1 MNRAQIGGIELEYEV
16 QGTGQPVVLI
26 HGSFIA
32 DGLRPLLAEPSLTE
46 RCQLFLYHRR
56 GFAGSTHLD
65 APISIA
71 QKAADCRA
79 FLEHVGVQRAHFV
92 GHSYGGNIA
101 LQLALD
107 APDVVH
113 SIALLEPALFA
124 VPSAP
129 QLMESL
135 APAFQMYEAADKAGA
150 IDGCLRTVFGPEY
163 RDVLDRV
170 LPGAFAQAVTDV
182 DTFFRFEM
190 PALQQWSFTQADAGR
205 IEQPVL
211 SVVGSESHTLWIG
224 RKEVNELVQAW
235 WPRSEAFVLQG
246 ATHALQIMNPTGMA
260 EGLAGFFARHPIIA
274 SSAARVEL
282 VGG

>member
-16 QGTGQPVVLI
+16 HGTGQPVVLI

-32 DGLRPLLAEPSLTE
+32 DGLRPLLAESSLTE

-65 APISIA
+65 ASISIA

-79 FLEHVGVQRAHFV
+79 FLEHVGVQRAHVV
-92 GHSYGGNIA
+92 GHSSSGNIA

-107 APDVVH
+107 APDVVQ
-113 SIALLEPALFA
+113 SIALLEPALLA

-129 QLMESL
+129 QLMESF
-135 APAFQMYEAADKAGA
+135 APAFQMYEAGDKAGA

-170 LPGAFAQAVTDV
+170 LPGAFAQAVSDA
-182 DTFFRFEM
+182 DTFFRFEL

-224 RKEVNELVQAW
+224 RTEVHELVQAW
-235 WPRSEAFVLQG
+235 FPRTEAFVLRG
-246 ATHALQIMNPTGMA
+246 AGHALQIMNPTGMA
-260 EGLAGFFARHPIIA
+260 EGLAGFFARHPITA
-274 SSAARVEL
+274 SSAARV
-282 VGG
+282 GA

>member
-1 MNRAQIGGIELEYEV
+1 MNRAQIGDIALAYEV
-16 QGTGQPVVLI
+16 RGSGEPVVLI

-32 DGLRPLLAEPSLTE
+32 DGLKPLLAEPSLTE
-46 RCQLFLYHRR
+46 RYQLFLYHRR
-56 GFAGSTHLD
+56 GFASSTRLD
-65 APISIA
+65 APISMS
-71 QKAADCRA
+71 QQAADCRA
-79 FLEHVGVQRAHFV
+79 FLEHLGIQRAHVV
-92 GHSYGGNIA
+92 GHSYSGNIA

-129 QLMESL
+129 QLMESF
-135 APAFQMYEAADKAGA
+135 APAFQMYEAGDKTGA
-150 IDGCLRTVFGPEY
+150 IDGCLRVVFGPEY
-163 RDVLDRV
+163 RDMLDRV
-170 LPGAFAQAVTDV
+170 LPGAFAQAATDA
-182 DTFFRFEM
+182 DTFFRFEL

-224 RKEVNELVQAW
+224 RTEVHELVQAW

-246 ATHALQIMNPTGMA
+246 AAHALQIMNPTGMA
-260 EGLAGFFARHPIIA
+260 EGLAGFFARHPIAA
-274 SSAARVEL
+274 SSTARV
-282 VGG
+282 GA

>member
-1 MNRAQIGGIELEYEV
+1 
-16 QGTGQPVVLI
+16 VLI

-32 DGLRPLLAEPSLTE
+32 DGLRPLLAESSLTE

-65 APISIA
+65 APISMA

-79 FLEHVGVQRAHFV
+79 FLEHVGVQRAHVV
-92 GHSYGGNIA
+92 GHSSSGNIA

-107 APDVVH
+107 APGIVH

-129 QLMESL
+129 QLMESF

-150 IDGCLRTVFGPEY
+150 IDGCLRAVFGPDY

-170 LPGAFAQAVTDV
+170 LPGAFAQAVTDA

-190 PALQQWSFTQADAGR
+190 PALQQWSFTKADAGR
-205 IEQPVL
+205 IKQPVL

-224 RKEVNELVQAW
+224 RTEVHELVQAW
-235 WPRSEAFVLQG
+235 FPRPEAFVLQG
-246 ATHALQIMNPTGMA
+246 AGHELQIMNPTGMA
-260 EGLAGFFARHPIIA
+260 EGLAGFFARHPIAA
-274 SSAARVEL
+274 SPTARLGV
-282 VGG
+282 

>member
-16 QGTGQPVVLI
+16 RGTGQPVVLI

-56 GFAGSTHLD
+56 GFAGSTPLNS
-65 APISIA
+65 PISIA
-71 QKAADCRA
+71 QMAADCRV
-79 FLEHVGVQRAHFV
+79 FLEHVGVRRAHFV

-107 APDVVH
+107 APDVVQ

-129 QLMESL
+129 QLMESF
-135 APAFQMYEAADKAGA
+135 APAFQMYEVADKAGA
-150 IDGCLRTVFGPEY
+150 VDGCLRTVFGTEY

-170 LPGAFAQAVTDV
+170 LPGAFVQAVTDV

-224 RKEVNELVQAW
+224 RTEVHELVQAW

-246 ATHALQIMNPTGMA
+246 ATHALQIMNPIGMA
-260 EGLAGFFARHPIIA
+260 EGLAGFCARYPITA
-274 SSAARVEL
+274 SSTARV
-282 VGG
+282 GA

>member
-1 MNRAQIGGIELEYEV
+1 MNRAQIGGIELEYAV

-32 DGLRPLLAEPSLTE
+32 EGLRPLLAEHSLTE

-65 APISIA
+65 GPISIA
-71 QKAADCRA
+71 QQAADCRA
-79 FLEHVGVQRAHFV
+79 FLNEMGVQRAHFV
-92 GHSYGGNIA
+92 GHSYSGNIA

-129 QLMESL
+129 QLMESF
-135 APAFQMYEAADKAGA
+135 APAFQMYEAGDKAGA

-163 RDVLDRV
+163 RDLLDRV
-170 LPGAFAQAVTDV
+170 LPGAFAQAVTDA
-182 DTFFRFEM
+182 DTFFQFEM
-190 PALQQWSFTQADAGR
+190 PALQQWNFTKSDAGR

-211 SVVGSESHTLWIG
+211 SVIGSESHALWVG
-224 RKEVNELVQAW
+224 RTEIHELVQAW
-235 WPRSEAFVLQG
+235 FPRTETFVLQG
-246 ATHALQIMNPTGMA
+246 ASHALQLMNPTGMA
-260 EGLAGFFARHPIIA
+260 EGLAGFFARHPI
-274 SSAARVEL
+274 AAPSTVRV
-282 VGG
+282 GA

>member
-1 MNRAQIGGIELEYEV
+1 MNRAQIGGIALEYEV
-16 QGTGQPVVLI
+16 RGSGEPVVLI

-32 DGLRPLLAEPSLTE
+32 DSLRPLLAEPSLTE

-56 GFAGSTHLD
+56 GFASSTHLD

-79 FLEHVGVQRAHFV
+79 LLEHVGIQRAHFV

-107 APDVVH
+107 TPDLVH

-124 VPSAP
+124 VPSSP

-135 APAFQMYEAADKAGA
+135 APAFQMYEAGNEADAV
-150 IDGCLRTVFGPEY
+150 DGCLRGVFGPEY
-163 RDVLDRV
+163 RDVLERV
-170 LPGAFAQAVTDV
+170 LPGAFAQAVTDA

-190 PALQQWSFTQADAGR
+190 PALQQWSFTQADADR
-205 IEQPVL
+205 IKQPVL
-211 SVVGSESHTLWIG
+211 SVVGSESHTLWKG
-224 RKEVNELVQAW
+224 RTEVHELVQTW
-235 WPRSEAFVLQG
+235 WPRGAETFVLQG
-246 ATHALQIMNPTGMA
+246 ATHQLQIMNPTGMA
-260 EGLAGFFARHPIIA
+260 EGLAGFFARHPITA
-274 SSAARVEL
+274 SSTARV
-282 VGG
+282 GA

>member
-26 HGSFIA
+26 HGSFVA

-56 GFAGSTHLD
+56 GFAGSTRLD
-65 APISIA
+65 APIGMA
-71 QKAADCRA
+71 QMASDCRA
-79 FLEHVGVQRAHFV
+79 FLEYVGVQRAHFV
-92 GHSYGGNIA
+92 GHSYGGSIA
-101 LQLALD
+101 LQLGLD

-113 SIALLEPALFA
+113 SIALLEPTLFA

-129 QLMESL
+129 QLMESF
-135 APAFQMYEAADKAGA
+135 APAFQMYEAGDKTGA
-150 IDGCLRTVFGPEY
+150 IDGFLRAVFGPEY

-170 LPGAFAQAVTDV
+170 LPGAFAQAVTDA

-190 PALQQWSFTQADAGR
+190 PALQQWSFTQTDAGR

-224 RKEVNELVQAW
+224 RTEVHELVQAW
-235 WPRSEAFVLQG
+235 WPRSEPFVLQG
-246 ATHALQIMNPTGMA
+246 AAHALQIMNPIGMA
-260 EGLAGFFARHPIIA
+260 EGLAGFFARHPIR
-274 SSAARVEL
+274 SARGAAL
-282 VGG
+282 

>member
-1 MNRAQIGGIELEYEV
+1 LEYEV
-16 QGTGQPVVLI
+16 RGNGEPVVLI

-71 QKAADCRA
+71 QQAADCRA
-79 FLEHVGVQRAHFV
+79 FLEQMGIQRAHFV
-92 GHSYGGNIA
+92 GHSYSGNIA

-129 QLMESL
+129 QLMESF
-135 APAFQMYEAADKAGA
+135 APAFQMYEAGDKTGA
-150 IDGCLRTVFGPEY
+150 VDGCLRVVFGPEY
-163 RDVLDRV
+163 RDMLDRV
-170 LPGAFAQAVTDV
+170 LPGAFAQAA
-182 DTFFRFEM
+182 R
-190 PALQQWSFTQADAGR
+190 SSRAGA
-205 IEQPVL
+205 
-211 SVVGSESHTLWIG
+211 G
-224 RKEVNELVQAW
+224 LVA
-235 WPRSEAFVLQG
+235 PE
-246 ATHALQIMNPTGMA
+246 
-260 EGLAGFFARHPIIA
+260 
-274 SSAARVEL
+274 
-282 VGG
+282 

>member
-1 MNRAQIGGIELEYEV
+1 MNRAQIGGIELDYEV
-16 QGTGQPVVLI
+16 KGTGQPVVLI

-65 APISIA
+65 APTSIA

-79 FLEHVGVQRAHFV
+79 FLEHVGVQRAHVV
-92 GHSYGGNIA
+92 GHSTGGNIA

-129 QLMESL
+129 QLMASF
-135 APAFQMYEAADKAGA
+135 APAFQMYEAGDKTGA
-150 IDGCLRTVFGPEY
+150 VDGCLRTVFGSEY
-163 RDVLDRV
+163 RDMLDRA
-170 LPGAFAQAVTDV
+170 LPGAFGQAVTDV
-182 DTFFRFEM
+182 DTFFRVDM
-190 PALQQWSFTQADAGR
+190 PALQQWTFTQADAGR

-211 SVVGSESHTLWIG
+211 SVIGSESHTRWIG
-224 RKEVNELVQAW
+224 RTEVHQLVQAW

-246 ATHALQIMNPTGMA
+246 ATHALHIMNATGMA
-260 EGLAGFFARHPIIA
+260 KGLAGFFARHPITA
-274 SSAARVEL
+274 PLTARV
-282 VGG
+282 GA